1 MAPTQFYLVFPCHPD
16 KMGDIYVPRMTQ
28 EIQTDTQR
36 RSRRG
41 HLLWRSALQFNSYV
55 ECWHKLS
62 VICNIMHVICQACS
76 HIHSLSPTNSH
87 TNTHPASQSLVK
99 DMLPPRQT
107 SFYSKAVTASNW
119 YLSYQH
125 TALQPGNISLLFVSG
140 LQCIIL
146 WYAFT
151 GFMCL
156 ASFCE
161 HVCAVIRLFICVH

>member
-1 MAPTQFYLVFPCHPD
+1 MLAQAFCH
-16 KMGDIYVPRMTQ
+16 
-28 EIQTDTQR
+28 
-36 RSRRG
+36 
-41 HLLWRSALQFNSYV
+41 LQYN
-55 ECWHKLS
+55 
-62 VICNIMHVICQACS
+62 MHVICQAWT
-76 HIHSLSPTNSH
+76 HIHSLSPTSSH

-125 TALQPGNISLLFVSG
+125 TALQPGNICLLFVSG
-140 LQCIIL
+140 LQCVIL

-161 HVCAVIRLFICVH
+161 HVCVLWSDNSSVCIKALAGAESKSHPRHRNCSLFVGNQALGLLHVLPVGHEEPAHTVKS